1 MGLFPGTLP
10 AILSVVPSLTFAEF
24 CVQMPRTLDF
34 NNRTRAKTMHP
45 SKTPDPAT
53 GRSSQPINSPR
64 PEPNADP
71 DSLIRQE
78 EAALILGVSPR
89 AMENFRY
96 RGRGPSYVKISARC
110 IRYRRSDLRDFIEE
124 RVRTSTSDPGK
135 GRP

>member
-1 MGLFPGTLP
+1 
-10 AILSVVPSLTFAEF
+10 VPSLTSSGFRDLL
-24 CVQMPRTLDF
+24 PRTLDI
-34 NNRTRAKTMHP
+34 NHRTRAETMHP

-64 PEPNADP
+64 PEPNEDP

-89 AMENFRY
+89 CLENFRY
-96 RGRGPSYVKISARC
+96 RGRGPSYVRISARC
-110 IRYRRSDLRDFIEE
+110 IRYRRSDLRDFIDE

-135 GRP
+135 ATP